1 MEMIKQD
8 FLAVLNNEIKLNHAF
23 IDGLW
28 CDIESDMEHSLIDPS
43 IGQVIATTKL
53 CLTKHVDSAANAAKA
68 AFVGWSQTTRQ
79 QRADYLNA
87 IADSM
92 SARFDILVGLSVLNN
107 GKPIEEARMDVSDA
121 IACYHYYAEL
131 ISAQPERTQ
140 VMTNDKGVRL
150 YKVMEPVGVCALIVP
165 WNFPMVTTAWKLA
178 PALAAGCTVILKPSE
193 ITLIPEMVLGDILI
207 EIGLPKGV
215 VNILP
220 GAAEV
225 GTAMTTHPLVD
236 KVSFTGSNIVG
247 EKVMRQASCGI
258 KDISLELGGKSPII
272 VCEEAD
278 IDIACDI
285 IIGGIFFNAG
295 QICSATSRLLVHKNI
310 ASSLYSKLRKK
321 TEELIVGNGFN
332 TETVMGPL
340 VSEQQL
346 KQVQQY
352 FDIAKQEG
360 LSCLTGGKVI
370 RTDVNSIQNKTGY
383 FVEPTVY
390 INVPTSSRLW
400 KEEIFGPVLVTH
412 EFSAEQEAVILA
424 NDSKYAL
431 AATVVNRNESHAMKI
446 ASQIKA
452 GHIWINEIQIVLPQA
467 GWGGFKQSGIG
478 RELGEDGLAAYQLSK
493 HILLSGGK

>member
-1 MEMIKQD
+1 MEMTKQD

-53 CLTKHVDSAANAAKA
+53 CLTKHVDSAANAAKV

-87 IADSM
+87 IASAM
-92 SARFDILVGLSVLNN
+92 SARFDTLVGLSVLNN
-107 GKPIEEARMDVSDA
+107 GKPIEEAKIDVSDA
-121 IACYHYYAEL
+121 IACYQYYADL
-131 ISAQPERTQ
+131 ISQQPQRTQ
-140 VMTNDKGVRL
+140 VTTKEEGVKL
-150 YKVMEPVGVCALIVP
+150 YKVLEPVGVCALIVP

-193 ITLIPEMVLGDILI
+193 ITLIPELVLGDILI

-225 GTAMTTHPLVD
+225 GTAMTMHPLVD
-236 KVSFTGSNIVG
+236 KVSFTGSNAVG
-247 EKVMRQASCGI
+247 EKVMRQASSSI
-258 KDISLELGGKSPII
+258 KDISLELGGKSAII
-272 VCEEAD
+272 VCEDAD
-278 IDIACDI
+278 INSACDI
-285 IIGGIFFNAG
+285 IIAGIFFNAG

-310 ASSLYSKLRKK
+310 ADDLYQILRKK
-321 TEELIVGNGFN
+321 TQELVVGDGFDSD
-332 TETVMGPL
+332 TIMGPL

-352 FDIAKQEG
+352 FSIAKQEG
-360 LSCLTGGKVI
+360 LSCLTGGKLM
-370 RTDVNSIQNKTGY
+370 RADVNNLENNKGY

-390 INVPTSSRLW
+390 MNVPRSSRLW
-400 KEEIFGPVLVTH
+400 KEEVFGPVLVTH
-412 EFSAEQEAVILA
+412 EFSTDQEAIILA

-431 AATVVNRNESHAMKI
+431 AATVVSRNESHAMEM
-446 ASQIKA
+446 ALQIKA
-452 GHIWINEIQIVLPQA
+452 GHIWINEIQIVLPEA

-493 HILLSGGK
+493 HILLTGSE